1 MCLYSNAYQAKGTH
15 FRKEARRSST
25 RTGSL
30 APALT
35 MFKMKVTISCHA
47 PQKTGCSTSS
57 IVTTQP
63 WPWDNLTM
71 MRMEIT
77 VDNSH
82 YIENVIFFFQI
93 RLYKWGYV
101 TVTNMMMGDDMS
113 HKLRSLSEVFPRT
126 EWSGGRVWRWGPG
139 LSSWSW
145 PVVVLVEDAAHTRY
159 NTT

>member
-1 MCLYSNAYQAKGTH
+1 MCLYYNAYQAKGTH

-35 MFKMKVTISCHA
+35 MFKMIVTISCHP

-82 YIENVIFFFQI
+82 CIENVIFFFQI
-93 RLYKWGYV
+93 RLYKMWLSHF
-101 TVTNMMMGDDMS
+101 MMMGYD
-113 HKLRSLSEVFPRT
+113 E
-126 EWSGGRVWRWGPG
+126 RWYVSCV
-139 LSSWSW
+139 SSWGHY
-145 PVVVLVEDAAHTRY
+145 PRCVLVLSAAEAGGGGEDLACPPDPGRRWC
-159 NTT
+159 